1 MEFQAEELA
10 RAETLVCSNKASVA
24 GLQLEKGSIVGKE
37 RSVRYPGIISCRVLM
52 LNKLYLADLNE

>member
-1 MEFQAEELA
+1 MAFEAEEIT

-37 RSVRYPGIISCRVLM
+37 RSVR
-52 LNKLYLADLNE
+52 